1 MSLPN
6 TRDPQHAP
14 PTADFKTA
22 CGIAVALNLSAMDAL
37 SDLLNVVRFS
47 GGLFLEARFR
57 SPWCVSSQVQPMDC
71 GMAPDAGGAMV
82 AFHFVL
88 EGRLQVRLGKG
99 RAQTAGPG
107 TLILLS
113 HNDPHFLG
121 SDMKL
126 EPMDARP
133 LIRKAN
139 DHELAHIDHGEGDEV
154 RNHFVCG
161 YLWTPVRAHP
171 LLLALP
177 PLLVADVRDRP
188 CAEWAQTSFRYAA
201 LEHAARRPGSQEI
214 LARLSELLFVE
225 AVRGHIENLPG
236 NSTGWLAAL
245 RDPALARALSA
256 LHARPRHP
264 WTTDGLAAEAS
275 LSRSAFAD
283 RFTSTVGMPP
293 MSYLTRWRMVL
304 AGQRLRETAETIAQI
319 AETSGYES
327 ESTFSRAF
335 TREMGVAPGAW
346 RRGDGG

>member
-1 MSLPN
+1 
-6 TRDPQHAP
+6 
-14 PTADFKTA
+14 
-22 CGIAVALNLSAMDAL
+22 MDAL

-57 SPWCVSSQVQPMDC
+57 TPWCVRSQVEPEDC
-71 GMAPDAGGAMV
+71 GMASNVGGAMV

-88 EGRLQVRLGKG
+88 EGRMQVRLGKA
-99 RAQTAGPG
+99 RPQAAGPG
-107 TLILLS
+107 TLVLLP

-121 SDMKL
+121 SDVKL
-126 EPMDARP
+126 HPMDARP
-133 LIRKAN
+133 LIRKASEH
-139 DHELAHIDHGEGDEV
+139 DLAHIDHGEGGEMK
-154 RNHFVCG
+154 NHFVCG

-177 PLLVADVRDRP
+177 QLLVADVRSRP
-188 CAEWAQTSFRYAA
+188 CAEWAQSSFRYAA
-201 LEHAARRPGSQEI
+201 LEHASRRPGSQEI

-225 AVRGHIENLPG
+225 AVRGHIDSLPG

-245 RDPALARALSA
+245 RDPPLARALSA

-264 WTTDGLAAEAS
+264 WTTEGLASEVS
-275 LSRSAFAD
+275 LSRSAFAE

-293 MSYLTRWRMVL
+293 MSYLTRWRMLL

-319 AETSGYES
+319 AEASGYES

-335 TREMGVAPGAW
+335 AREMGVSPGAW
-346 RRGDGG
+346 RRGGS